1 MKRISFNVKDKRVEE
16 VLDALPKGEM
26 TQYITNCIL
35 ERLEREEWSKGTVGK
50 TYSLRILNEHVIK
63 ILEKLPKGERSQFIT
78 KSILC
83 CIHYVKKRA
92 KKRAEHKEVRIK
104 VE

>member
-16 VLDALPKGEM
+16 VLNALPKGEM

-35 ERLEREEWSKGTVGK
+35 EHIQRSTVGEA
-50 TYSLRILNEHVIK
+50 YSYNITNKHVIK
-63 ILEKLPKGERSQFIT
+63 VLEQIPKGERTQFIT
-78 KSILC
+78 NSLLF
-83 CIHYVKKRA
+83 CIHYAKKRA

>member
-35 ERLEREEWSKGTVGK
+35 EHIQRSTVGEA
-50 TYSLRILNEHVIK
+50 YSYNITDKRVIE
-63 ILEKLPKGERSQFIT
+63 ILEQIPKGERTQFVT
-78 KSILC
+78 NSILSC
-83 CIHYVKKRA
+83 MYLAKQRA
-92 KKRAEHKEVRIK
+92 KERAEHKEVRIK